1 MSVTQKHGVFVP
13 ARPSAGSRG
22 PSIPRGTTAAVS
34 RVLARPLARRLDVA
48 LIAGADP
55 SRSALLAA
63 RAALLTSARTRGSLA
78 DSLHGLVR
86 AAQGPQ
92 RRWWA
97 LGSRATVLAN
107 ASELDSLAMLLT
119 SETPLYARGL
129 ALVNQL
135 LTDGVGP
142 AYHGDAT
149 ALARALSDARIALMA

>member
-1 MSVTQKHGVFVP
+1 MSVSQKPQVLGA
-13 ARPSAGSRG
+13 ARPAAESRSR
-22 PSIPRGTTAAVS
+22 SIRTATPVALS
-34 RVLARPLARRLDVA
+34 RLLARALARRLDGA

-55 SRSALLAA
+55 AGSALLAA
-63 RAALLTSARTRGSLA
+63 RAALLTSARMRGSLA

-107 ASELDSLAMLLT
+107 ASELDGLAMLLA
-119 SETPLYARGL
+119 SETPLYAQGL
-129 ALVNQL
+129 ALLNRL
-135 LTDGVGP
+135 LTDGTGP

-149 ALARALSDARIALMA
+149 ALSRALADARTALMS